1 MFRSG
6 LDMLAL
12 IQDGFIGSAIVLIA
26 LLGLAI
32 AFALLT
38 FLFIRSIRQRREQE
52 GQVRDRML
60 EMEREAHFASAADHV
75 PISRNPA
82 EVAREM
88 ARLLGEYLSLPVLG
102 VYAINSSRTKLCD
115 LLQSNKTSSST
126 ASIAPYSLPAAL
138 LQDQSQPAIR
148 SLSTLRESAGVV
160 MPGDRTN
167 VEIESSADDKP
178 ENGQTE
184 LKRETIEIGTLVQG
198 RNSDDVLIWPW
209 NGPFEW
215 AGLIL
220 VSAFSS
226 ITAEALDPY
235 REPLNRLT
243 DRLAVALELQRD
255 DLTNNSCQ
263 LRAARTTDFSRSLI
277 SCLEQSQPLE
287 AVVREVTRLVSSD
300 SAALWRVDESSGMVR
315 MVAAHGLRSP
325 EFLPLPVG
333 QGLAGNV
340 VKTREV
346 HAIEDAP
353 ADPRCIF
360 PREARESGI
369 VSYLGAPLT
378 VNGTT
383 LGVIEVHCARRRPWS
398 DGDQRAIESAASIIS
413 ELVKTTDSRGN
424 RLRVESAYLG
434 LSESLQR
441 LRSADELKEATVEVL
456 GHALGASRVVV
467 VEFGDGGQCE
477 PVKQEFRNS
486 AVKSAIGLKFGQQFF
501 DSVAASAPEG
511 QPVAISDS
519 TERSL
524 AGRDSAADLGI
535 LSEIV
540 APIRVE
546 NKTRAVV
553 YIHQCDRVKQWES
566 DEIEFAER
574 VSRQVA
580 LSLANISAL
589 EEVARDAQQSR
600 EELQKVIEANANAPA
615 HIQELEQKLARMEHA
630 LTQTRSLEEQA
641 RGLLAKA
648 SELEAKSRI
657 ESEALRRNEA
667 EVRQNLERLQ
677 QEHKQAQDSS
687 RQLLDINRLK
697 SEFIV
702 NAGRE
707 IDSSLQSVLGLAELL
722 ERGSYG
728 NLTTEQ
734 REAVHGVYS
743 WARRIKSDVDWL
755 VEYGSTRSRRLETSG
770 SV

>member
-1 MFRSG
+1 
-6 LDMLAL
+6 MLVL
-12 IQDGFIGSAIVLIA
+12 MQDGFIGSAIVLFA
-26 LLGLAI
+26 LLGLVI
-32 AFALLT
+32 AFGLLA
-38 FLFIRSIRQRREQE
+38 FLFIRSSRQRREQE
-52 GQVRDRML
+52 GHVRDRML
-60 EMEREAHFASAADHV
+60 EMEREAHFAGAADRV
-75 PISRNPA
+75 PISRDPA
-82 EVAREM
+82 DVAREM
-88 ARLLGEYLSLPVLG
+88 SRLLGEYLSLPVFG
-102 VYAINSSRTKLCD
+102 IYAINASRTKLYD
-115 LLQSNKTSSST
+115 LLQSGKTQNST
-126 ASIAPYSLPAAL
+126 ASIAPYSLPATL

-148 SLSTLRESAGVV
+148 SLSSLAGRESPGVAVTVDPTNGEIDLSGDAG
-160 MPGDRTN
+160 P
-167 VEIESSADDKP
+167 K
-178 ENGQTE
+178 NGQTE
-184 LKRETIEIGTLVQG
+184 LKPETESGRLVPG
-198 RNSDDVLIWPW
+198 RNSDDVLVWPW
-209 NGPFEW
+209 KGPFEW
-215 AGLIL
+215 AGVL
-220 VSAFSS
+220 VMSAFSS

-235 REPLNRLT
+235 REPLDRLT

-255 DLTNNSCQ
+255 DATNNSSQ
-263 LRAARTTDFSRSLI
+263 LRAARTADFSRSLI
-277 SCLEQSQPLE
+277 SCLEDSQPLE

-300 SAALWRVDESSGMVR
+300 SAALWRVDESSGMVK

-325 EFLPLPVG
+325 EFLPLPIG

-346 HAIEDAP
+346 HAIQDAP

-360 PREARESGI
+360 PREAQESGI

-383 LGVIEVHCARRRPWS
+383 LGVIEVHCASRRTWS
-398 DGDQRAIESAASIIS
+398 DGDQRALESAASIIS

-441 LRSADELKEATVEVL
+441 LRSADELKEAVVEVL

-467 VEFGDGGQCE
+467 VEFGDEGQSE
-477 PVKQEFRNS
+477 PVKHEFRNS
-486 AVKSAIGLKFGQQFF
+486 AVKSALGLTFGQQFF
-501 DSVAASAPEG
+501 ASVAAAAPEG

-524 AGRDSAADLGI
+524 AGPESAADLEI
-535 LSEIV
+535 LSEIA

-546 NKTRAVV
+546 NKTSAVV
-553 YIHQCDRVKQWES
+553 YVHQCDRVKQWES

-580 LSLANISAL
+580 LCLANISAL
-589 EEVARDAQQSR
+589 EAVARDAQHSR
-600 EELQKVIEANANAPA
+600 EELKKIIEANTEAPA
-615 HIQELEQKLARMEHA
+615 RIRELEQKLTRMEHA

-687 RQLLDINRLK
+687 RQLLEINRLK

-707 IDSSLQSVLGLAELL
+707 IESSLQSVLGLAELL

-728 NLTTEQ
+728 SLTTEQ

-755 VEYGSTRSRRLETSG
+755 VEYGSTRARRLESRSTA
-770 SV
+770 